1 MKNEEKIR
9 WIGDK
14 IKKLRK
20 ENNYTS
26 HENFAM
32 EQEISASYYWTVE
45 NARNMSLDYF
55 LTILE
60 KLGTNPKDF
69 FEDWE

>member
-1 MKNEEKIR
+1 MQNDEKIR
-9 WIGDK
+9 WIGAK
-14 IKKLRK
+14 IKRLRK
-20 ENNYTS
+20 ERKYTS

-32 EQEISASYYWTVE
+32 EQDISTSYYWTVE
-45 NARNMSLDYF
+45 NGINMSLDYF

-60 KLGTNPKDF
+60 KLETNPKDF